1 MAKKKKR
8 TLRSREE
15 IEKAVIDYI
24 EDLDFPTTTG
34 NIAEGVGLNWYA
46 ASYYLHH
53 LKDKGR
59 VFHKKVG
66 RQNQW
71 WTEKVDEQRKK
82 IRVQEMIINELER
95 KLNDMVK
102 EKDEE
107 IEKLRKENMELKK
120 RIKG

>member
-8 TLRSREE
+8 TLRSKEE
-15 IEKAVIDYI
+15 IEEAVIDYI
-24 EDLDFPTTTG
+24 EGLDFPTTTG
-34 NIAEGVGLNWYA
+34 NIAEGVSLNWYA

-82 IRVQEMIINELER
+82 IRELER
-95 KLNDMVK
+95 EN
-102 EKDEE
+102 
-107 IEKLRKENMELKK
+107 EKLKE
-120 RIKG
+120 RIKELEKQVKG